1 MESHTPNKSTV
12 EDLQDSISRIERL
25 LGSDPVAAEAATV
38 RLLQDAPGHPMLL
51 LFQGIARRLLKN
63 PASAIEVLKPL
74 CEAWPQAPLARLQL
88 GLAQREMGDDAVAL
102 ASLRQAVAARPDF
115 ADGWHALADLLTAM
129 GDSSGANDAFGM
141 YIRHS
146 AQDPH
151 LLPIGAALREK
162 RLADAEKLLRRRL
175 GTHPTDVVALCMLA
189 DVLEQGGVMEE
200 AYTLLERCLELAPC
214 YERARHNHAVMLL
227 RQNKAEEAL
236 RECERMLADDPGNR
250 DGRKLRAAIL
260 VRLLDYEE
268 AIKMC
273 EGLLSEDPD
282 QPEIWTSL
290 GHMLKSVGRRDQ
302 SVAAYRKAIAL
313 APHFGEPFWSLANLK
328 AHQMDEVDIDA
339 MRSQLARPGLT
350 DKDRTHFHFA
360 LGRALEDRGEFAD
373 SFCSYAEGNRL
384 RLERGGY
391 DIDAFSRHVGRS
403 KALFDAA
410 FFSRRAGLGAPDPDP
425 IFIVGLPRSGST
437 LVEQILASH
446 SAVEGTMELTNIA
459 AIAKSL
465 DDSKSGSD
473 EPGYPEVLGTLDG
486 EALRALGER
495 YLDETRVH
503 RILGK
508 SLFIDKMPNNAAHI
522 GLIHLI
528 LPNAR
533 IIDICRHPMAC
544 GFSLFKEHFANAQ
557 LFSYSLKTIGQYYR
571 YYVELMA
578 HFDRVLP
585 GRVHRVIYESL
596 VEDTETEVRR
606 LLDYCGLPFEATCLR
621 FYENKR
627 AVSTASSEQVRRPIF
642 REGLEHWRHYEPWLE
657 PLQAELG
664 SLIESYAAMP
674 TAE

>member
-1 MESHTPNKSTV
+1 MESHTPNKNTV
-12 EDLQDSISRIERL
+12 EDLEDSVSRVERL
-25 LGSDPVAAEAATV
+25 LGSDPVAAEAAAV

-51 LFQGIARRLLKN
+51 LLQGIARRLLKK

-74 CEAWPQAPLARLQL
+74 CKAWPQAPLVRLQL
-88 GLAQREMGDDAVAL
+88 GLAQREIGDDKAAL
-102 ASLRQAVAARPDF
+102 ASLRQAVASRPDF
-115 ADGWHALADLLTAM
+115 ADGWLALADLLTAM
-129 GDSSGANDAFGM
+129 RDSSGADEAFGM

-146 AQDPH
+146 AKEPH
-151 LLPIGAALREK
+151 LLPIGAALREN
-162 RLADAEKLLRRRL
+162 RLADAEKILRRRL

-189 DVLEQGGVMEE
+189 DVLERGGVMEE
-200 AYTLLERCLELAPC
+200 AYAVLERCLELAPC
-214 YERARHNHAVMLL
+214 YARARHNHAVMLL
-227 RQNKAEEAL
+227 RQNKSEEAL
-236 RECERMLADDPGNR
+236 RECERLLEDDPGNP

-260 VRLLDYEE
+260 VRLLQYEE
-268 AIKMC
+268 SIKVC
-273 EGLLSEDPD
+273 EGLLDEDPD

-302 SVAAYRKAIAL
+302 SVEAYRKAIAQ
-313 APHFGEPFWSLANLK
+313 APHFGEPYWSLANLK
-328 AHQMDEVDIDA
+328 AHQVNEADIDA
-339 MRSQLARPGLT
+339 MRSQLARPELT

-373 SFCSYAEGNRL
+373 SFRNYTEGNRL

-391 DIDAFSRHVGRS
+391 DIDEFSRHVERS
-403 KALFDAA
+403 KKLFDAE
-410 FFSRRAGLGAPDPDP
+410 FFSQRAGLGAPDPDP

-446 SAVEGTMELTNIA
+446 SAVEGTMELANIA

-465 DDSKSGSD
+465 DDSKSGPD
-473 EPGYPEVLGTLDG
+473 EAGYPQVLGTLDG
-486 EALRALGER
+486 RTLRAHGER
-495 YLDETRVH
+495 YLGETRVH
-503 RILGK
+503 RILGRPR
-508 SLFIDKMPNNAAHI
+508 FIDKMPNNAAHV

-533 IIDICRHPMAC
+533 IIDIRRHPMAC
-544 GFSLFKEHFANAQ
+544 GLSLFKEHFANAQ
-557 LFSYSLKTIGQYYR
+557 LFSYNLETIGQYYR

-606 LLDYCGLPFEATCLR
+606 LLDYCGLPFEESCLS
-621 FYENKR
+621 FYDNQR

-642 REGLEHWRHYEPWLE
+642 REGLEHWRHYEPWLK

-664 SLIESYAAMP
+664 ALIENYADR
-674 TAE
+674 